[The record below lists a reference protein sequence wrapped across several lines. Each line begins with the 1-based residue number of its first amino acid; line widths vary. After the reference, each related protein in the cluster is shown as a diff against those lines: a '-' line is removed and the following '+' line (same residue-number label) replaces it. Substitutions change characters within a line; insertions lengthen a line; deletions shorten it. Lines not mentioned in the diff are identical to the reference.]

1 MSEGPPERLGGRVA
15 EWRKGFGQEEG
26 AAPREPESAAG
37 VRERDREEKGTVR
50 TGRPRTLA
58 GVAELQDGGLG
69 VGGRARE
76 DTGEVAGDSLPLKR
90 CGEGG
95 GMVGCGCE
103 EAASEDAGGAAG
115 ALLALALLLS
125 GNSRLETLRRGA

>member
-50 TGRPRTLA
+50 TLF
-58 GVAELQDGGLG
+58 LG
-69 VGGRARE
+69 
-76 DTGEVAGDSLPLKR
+76 
-90 CGEGG
+90 
-95 GMVGCGCE
+95 
-103 EAASEDAGGAAG
+103 
-115 ALLALALLLS
+115 LLAPEPPLH
-125 GNSRLETLRRGA
+125 LETRAAAATSSQIRHEDEETGPNYI

>member
-95 GMVGCGCE
+95 E
-103 EAASEDAGGAAG
+103 WWDAGARR
-115 ALLALALLLS
+115 
-125 GNSRLETLRRGA
+125 RLRKMLGEQLEPCWPWLCCCRGTPGWRP